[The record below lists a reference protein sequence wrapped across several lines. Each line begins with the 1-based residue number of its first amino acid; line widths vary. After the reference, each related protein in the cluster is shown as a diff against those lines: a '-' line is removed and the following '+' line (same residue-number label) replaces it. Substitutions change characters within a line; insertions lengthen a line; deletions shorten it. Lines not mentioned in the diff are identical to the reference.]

1 MSALH
6 RAPICFD
13 IHIFRSYSPLKR
25 SAIQQKKTV
34 RDQLAQGSL
43 FIELG
48 RENISVMKPD
58 EQDEMNEWHEAL
70 LRVRYAETDKMGVV
84 YHANYLVWFEI
95 GRTEFCR
102 ARGFSYRDLEEDENA
117 FLVVAESYCRYKAPA
132 YYDDELIVRTHI
144 TELRRRSLRFGYEI
158 VRVSD
163 GVVIAEG
170 ETGHVVTDATGRVRT
185 LPQGFAELLLSPP
198 VELENQGE
206 PVPETSP
213 A

>member
-1 MSALH
+1 M
-6 RAPICFD
+6 PIHPND
-13 IHIFRSYSPLKR
+13 EE
-25 SAIQQKKTV
+25 
-34 RDQLAQGSL
+34 AQIG
-43 FIELG
+43 
-48 RENISVMKPD
+48 
-58 EQDEMNEWHEAL
+58 EWHETL
-70 LRVRYAETDKMGVV
+70 VRVRYSETDKMGVV
-84 YHANYLVWFEI
+84 YHANYLIWFEI

-102 ARGFSYRDLEEDENA
+102 ARGFSYRAMEEDDNA

-132 YYDDELIVRTHI
+132 YYDDELLIRTHI

-170 ETGHVVTDATGRVRT
+170 DTGHVVTDANGRVRT

-198 VELENQGE
+198 VEPENQGE
-206 PVPETSP
+206 QVPEISP